1 MNRGLV
7 HVKCALSNTDLKD
20 PEEENLRGPA
30 THRYPAYRKEI
41 PTKPTPKIGCTG
53 PIPGTERQR
62 NVLTPASAN
71 AKKKKKKIYQKTMVP
86 KRGTNNLV
94 PGYAKLNSTSL
105 DCAALTYVFR
115 GQYYDPSGA

>member
-1 MNRGLV
+1 MPRCSDGTLNRGLV

-71 AKKKKKKIYQKTMVP
+71 AKKKTG
-86 KRGTNNLV
+86 RGTAKSNL
-94 PGYAKLNSTSL
+94 GGK
-105 DCAALTYVFR
+105 FR
-115 GQYYDPSGA
+115 YC